1 MKDFFHSIKFKILI
15 CIAALLVGLMA
26 YVAVAAGTETIPE
39 QILNTI
45 SYPFVRAANS
55 ISEGV
60 NNFIDTMVN
69 ADSYKKENEQL
80 KNQLTD
86 MYKQTMD
93 YQSVIDENERLREM
107 LELKRV
113 HVDYMF
119 SEPCDI
125 ISRNA
130 NDIYHGFVINRGSN
144 DGISLN
150 DPIMTTVGLVG
161 RVTSIAPTYARVTT
175 IMSPN
180 VNVGVFSMRTK
191 VTGVLENDLSTAE
204 RGLCL
209 MSDILKDADIVP
221 GDIIF
226 TSGMSGLF
234 PEDVLVGTVIEVYD
248 DPNGLSKHALVEPAV
263 DFVNSNSVMAITD
276 FDGKGVAFTI
286 GE

>member
-93 YQSVIDENERLREM
+93 YQSVIEENERLREM

-191 VTGVLENDLSTAE
+191 VTGVLENDLATAE